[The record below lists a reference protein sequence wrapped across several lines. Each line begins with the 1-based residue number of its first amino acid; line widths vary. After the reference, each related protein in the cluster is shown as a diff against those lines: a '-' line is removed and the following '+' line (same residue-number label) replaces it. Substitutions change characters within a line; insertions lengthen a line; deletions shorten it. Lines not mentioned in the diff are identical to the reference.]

1 MERRRRIV
9 LITYYIERSTE
20 NEVQTGNLFL
30 STPALSPILA
40 TSLQETRQFCR
51 SILPSG
57 PEYGLQRQRGADSNQ
72 PRDSGALRLSRGRPW
87 FPGRPSHGFYKRRGL
102 SGVRTLLRSWSCSS
116 SSG

>member
-30 STPALSPILA
+30 STQALSPILA
-40 TSLQETRQFCR
+40 TSLQETGQFCR

-72 PRDSGALRLSRGRPW
+72 QGDSVALRIPRGMSGLAGRPARGG
-87 FPGRPSHGFYKRRGL
+87 GRRH
-102 SGVRTLLRSWSCSS
+102 
-116 SSG
+116 

>member
-9 LITYYIERSTE
+9 LITYYIERSTD

-72 PRDSGALRLSRGRPW
+72 QGDSGALRLSPGRSW
-87 FPGRPSHGFYKRRGL
+87 LPGRPSHGCCSRRG
-102 SGVRTLLRSWSCSS
+102 
-116 SSG
+116 SSGART